1 MKALYPGSFDPI
13 TYGHLDVLKRA
24 RKVFDQLTVA
34 VVENPRKAALFS
46 AAERRRLVEESLK
59 EVGIEDVPVITYS
72 GLLIECA
79 KRLGV
84 VAIVRGL
91 RATSDFD
98 YEFQMAL
105 MNRDLDSDIFL
116 IAVDYFPQTQGCN
129 ADCAVGVI
137 HFQTDRC
144 CRAIRDVC
152 FDRRRRTSQLDLN
165 RSWSRVGKVLA
176 HVIDCHCDGI

>member
-34 VVENPRKAALFS
+34 VVENPRKAPLFS
-46 AAERRRLVEESLK
+46 AAERRRLVEEALK

-79 KRLGV
+79 RRLGV

-105 MNRDLDSDIFL
+105 MNRDLDSDIETVFFMTAGEYSFL
-116 IAVDYFPQTQGCN
+116 SSSIVKEVKRYGG
-129 ADCAVGVI
+129 GVSK
-137 HFQTDRC
+137 FVPRC
-144 CRAIRDVC
+144 VERALEQKFTR
-152 FDRRRRTSQLDLN
+152 
-165 RSWSRVGKVLA
+165 GA
-176 HVIDCHCDGI
+176 

>member
-13 TYGHLDVLKRA
+13 TYGHLDVLQRA

-34 VVENPRKAALFS
+34 VVENPRKAPLFS
-46 AAERRRLVEESLK
+46 AQERRRLVEESLR
-59 EVGIEDVPVITYS
+59 EVGIDDVPVIVYS

-79 KRLGV
+79 KQLGV

-105 MNRDLDSDIFL
+105 TNRDLDSDIETVFFMTAGRYSFL
-116 IAVDYFPQTQGCN
+116 SSSIVKEVKRYGGDVSKFVP
-129 ADCAVGVI
+129 
-137 HFQTDRC
+137 RC
-144 CRAIRDVC
+144 VERALAEK
-152 FDRRRRTSQLDLN
+152 FGL
-165 RSWSRVGKVLA
+165 SR
-176 HVIDCHCDGI
+176 

>member
-13 TYGHLDVLKRA
+13 TYGHLDVLQRA

-34 VVENPRKAALFS
+34 VVENPRKAPLFS
-46 AAERRRLVEESLK
+46 AQERRRLVEESLR
-59 EVGIEDVPVITYS
+59 EVGIDDVPVIVYS

-79 KRLGV
+79 KQLGV

-105 MNRDLDSDIFL
+105 TNRDLDSDIETVFFMTAGRYSFL
-116 IAVDYFPQTQGCN
+116 SSSIVKEVKRYGGDVSKFVP
-129 ADCAVGVI
+129 
-137 HFQTDRC
+137 RC
-144 CRAIRDVC
+144 VERA
-152 FDRRRRTSQLDLN
+152 
-165 RSWSRVGKVLA
+165 LA
-176 HVIDCHCDGI
+176 EKFGLPR

>member
-105 MNRDLDSDIFL
+105 MNRDLDSDIETVFFMTAGEYSFL
-116 IAVDYFPQTQGCN
+116 SSSIVKEVKRYGGEVSKFVP
-129 ADCAVGVI
+129 
-137 HFQTDRC
+137 RC
-144 CRAIRDVC
+144 VERALEEK
-152 FDRRRRTSQLDLN
+152 F
-165 RSWSRVGKVLA
+165 KA
-176 HVIDCHCDGI
+176 K